1 MDRASRDNAF
11 RRGDVEI
18 QPVGL
23 EFDQA
28 LVEPVQQGR

>member
-1 MDRASRDNAF
+1 MDRANRDDAF

-28 LVEPVQQGR
+28 LEAVQQGR